1 MCVHECAH
9 VCVRQLLPHFITS
22 PPVPG
27 IPKLASEGIKEEWLS
42 YSHAP
47 AWASLH
53 IPAQMAACTA
63 LHSPHQGCTPPTQ
76 SFCPLS
82 PPRPLTP
89 LQLHHRW
96 RFSSLIL
103 ACTLAHTHT
112 DLDTCWQ
119 LPIPAGKMNGIS
131 LAWAVNDWV
140 GLGRRRYSNGGKLRT
155 RWERHGGVGQQAT
168 ETNLDNFSPMITSV
182 MCSCLSKE
190 ASIHF
195 TTSGITG

>member
-1 MCVHECAH
+1 MTLLFPCTSLSFTAHSCPNGCVHC
-9 VCVRQLLPHFITS
+9 P
-22 PPVPG
+22 
-27 IPKLASEGIKEEWLS
+27 
-42 YSHAP
+42 
-47 AWASLH
+47 
-53 IPAQMAACTA
+53 
-63 LHSPHQGCTPPTQ
+63 
-76 SFCPLS
+76 PLS
-82 PPRPLTP
+82 PPRIHSSHTVLLSTFTTQTTHTLTAAP
-89 LQLHHRW
+89 SLEIL
-96 RFSSLIL
+96 FSHSCMHT
-103 ACTLAHTHT
+103 CTHTHT

-168 ETNLDNFSPMITSV
+168 ERNLDNFSPMITSV